1 MSDVVKMPPK
11 EEKSPAEQIGEEFK
25 AQLELQ
31 FRRGLYMGVSVV
43 TGAVNQEIS
52 KLANKTNKRL
62 VDYQTALAKI
72 SRLCSTKLNDPDKHK
87 EE

>member
-1 MSDVVKMPPK
+1 MSDMVKLPPK
-11 EEKSPAEQIGEEFK
+11 EEKSPAEQLGEEFK

-31 FRRGLYMGVSVV
+31 FRRGLYTGVSAV

-52 KLANKTNKRL
+52 TLAKKPNKRL

-72 SRLCSTKLNDPDKHK
+72 SRLCSTKLNNPDKHK
-87 EE
+87 E

>member
-1 MSDVVKMPPK
+1 MVKLPPK
-11 EEKSPAEQIGEEFK
+11 EEKSPAEQLGEEFK

-31 FRRGLYMGVSVV
+31 FRRGLYTGVSAV

-52 KLANKTNKRL
+52 TLAKKPNKRL

-72 SRLCSTKLNDPDKHK
+72 SRLCSTKLNNPDKHK
-87 EE
+87 E

>member
-31 FRRGLYMGVSVV
+31 FRRGLYIGVSTV
-43 TGAVNQEIS
+43 TSAVNHEIS
-52 KLANKTNKRL
+52 KLVNKPNKRL
-62 VDYQTALAKI
+62 VDYQSTLAEI
-72 SRLCSTKLNDPDKHK
+72 SRLCSTKLNDPDKK

>member
-1 MSDVVKMPPK
+1 MPPK
-11 EEKSPAEQIGEEFK
+11 EEKSPAEQLGEEFK

-31 FRRGLYMGVSVV
+31 FRRGLYTGDSAV

-52 KLANKTNKRL
+52 ALAKKPNKRL

-72 SRLCSTKLNDPDKHK
+72 SRLCSTKLNNPDKHK
-87 EE
+87 K

>member
-1 MSDVVKMPPK
+1 MSDVVKVPPK
-11 EEKSPAEQIGEEFK
+11 EEKSPAEQLGEEFK

-31 FRRGLYMGVSVV
+31 FHRGLYTGVSAV

-52 KLANKTNKRL
+52 TLAKKPNKRL

-72 SRLCSTKLNDPDKHK
+72 SRLCSTKLNNPDKHK
-87 EE
+87 E

>member
-1 MSDVVKMPPK
+1 MSDMVKLPPK
-11 EEKSPAEQIGEEFK
+11 EEKSPAEQLGEEFK

-31 FRRGLYMGVSVV
+31 FRRGLYTGVSAV

-52 KLANKTNKRL
+52 ALAKKPNKRL

-72 SRLCSTKLNDPDKHK
+72 SRLCSTKLNNPDKHK
-87 EE
+87 E

>member
-1 MSDVVKMPPK
+1 MSDVVKVPPK
-11 EEKSPAEQIGEEFK
+11 EEKSPAEQLGEEFK

-31 FRRGLYMGVSVV
+31 FRRGLYTGVSAV

-52 KLANKTNKRL
+52 ALAKKPNKRL

-72 SRLCSTKLNDPDKHK
+72 SRLCSTKLNNPDKHK
-87 EE
+87 E

>member
-11 EEKSPAEQIGEEFK
+11 AEKSPAEQLGEEIK

-31 FRRGLYMGVSVV
+31 FRRGLYTGVSAV

-52 KLANKTNKRL
+52 ALAKKPNKRL
-62 VDYQTALAKI
+62 VDYQTTLAKI
-72 SRLCSTKLNDPDKHK
+72 SRLCSTKLNNPDKHK
-87 EE
+87 E

>member
-11 EEKSPAEQIGEEFK
+11 EEKSPAEQLGEEFK

-31 FRRGLYMGVSVV
+31 FRRGLYTGVSAV

-52 KLANKTNKRL
+52 ALAKKPNKRL
-62 VDYQTALAKI
+62 MDYQTALAKI
-72 SRLCSTKLNDPDKHK
+72 SRLCSTKLNNPDKHK
-87 EE
+87 E

>member
-1 MSDVVKMPPK
+1 MSDMVKLPPK
-11 EEKSPAEQIGEEFK
+11 EEKSPAEQLGEEFK

-31 FRRGLYMGVSVV
+31 FRRGLYTGVSAV

-52 KLANKTNKRL
+52 TLEKKPNKRL

-72 SRLCSTKLNDPDKHK
+72 SRLCSTKLNNPDKHK
-87 EE
+87 E

>member
-1 MSDVVKMPPK
+1 MSDVVKMPSK
-11 EEKSPAEQIGEEFK
+11 EEKSPAEQLGEEFK

-31 FRRGLYMGVSVV
+31 FRRGLYTGVSAV

-52 KLANKTNKRL
+52 ALAKKPNKRL

-72 SRLCSTKLNDPDKHK
+72 SRLCSTKLNNPDKHK
-87 EE
+87 E

>member
-11 EEKSPAEQIGEEFK
+11 EEKSPAEQLGKEFEV
-25 AQLELQ
+25 QLELQ
-31 FRRGLYMGVSVV
+31 FRRGLYTGVSAV

-52 KLANKTNKRL
+52 TLAKKPNKRL

-72 SRLCSTKLNDPDKHK
+72 IRLCSTKLNNPDKHK
-87 EE
+87 E

>member
-1 MSDVVKMPPK
+1 MSDAVKMLPK
-11 EEKSPAEQIGEEFK
+11 EEKSPAEQLGEEFK

-31 FRRGLYMGVSVV
+31 FRRGLYTGVSAV

-52 KLANKTNKRL
+52 TLAKKPNKRL

-72 SRLCSTKLNDPDKHK
+72 SRLCSTKLNNPDKHK
-87 EE
+87 E

>member
-31 FRRGLYMGVSVV
+31 YRRGLYIGVSTV

-52 KLANKTNKRL
+52 KLVNKPNRRL
-62 VDYQTALAKI
+62 VDYQLTLAVI
-72 SRLCSTKLNDPDKHK
+72 SRLCSTKLNDPDKK

>member
-1 MSDVVKMPPK
+1 MSDVVKMPQK
-11 EEKSPAEQIGEEFK
+11 EEKSPAEQLGEEFK

-31 FRRGLYMGVSVV
+31 FRRGLYTGVSAV

-52 KLANKTNKRL
+52 ALAKKPNKRL

-72 SRLCSTKLNDPDKHK
+72 SRLCSTKLNNPDKHK
-87 EE
+87 E

>member
-1 MSDVVKMPPK
+1 MSDMVKLPPK
-11 EEKSPAEQIGEEFK
+11 EEKSPAEQLGEEFK

-31 FRRGLYMGVSVV
+31 FRRGLYTGVSAV

-52 KLANKTNKRL
+52 TLAKKPNTRL

-72 SRLCSTKLNDPDKHK
+72 SRLCSTKLNNPDKHK
-87 EE
+87 E

>member
-11 EEKSPAEQIGEEFK
+11 EEKSPAEQLGEEFK

-31 FRRGLYMGVSVV
+31 FRRGLYTGDSAV

-52 KLANKTNKRL
+52 ALAKKPNKRL

-72 SRLCSTKLNDPDKHK
+72 SRLCSTKLNNPDKHK
-87 EE
+87 K

>member
-11 EEKSPAEQIGEEFK
+11 AEKSPAEQLGEEFK

-31 FRRGLYMGVSVV
+31 FRRGLYTGVSAV

-52 KLANKTNKRL
+52 ALAKKPNKRL

-72 SRLCSTKLNDPDKHK
+72 SRLCSTKLNNPDKHK
-87 EE
+87 E

>member
-1 MSDVVKMPPK
+1 MSDMVKLPPK
-11 EEKSPAEQIGEEFK
+11 GEKSPAEQLGEEFK

-31 FRRGLYMGVSVV
+31 FRRGLYTGVSAV

-52 KLANKTNKRL
+52 TLAKKPNKRL

-72 SRLCSTKLNDPDKHK
+72 SRLCSTKLNNPDKHK
-87 EE
+87 E

>member
-11 EEKSPAEQIGEEFK
+11 EEKSPSEQISEEIK

-31 FRRGLYMGVSVV
+31 FRRGLYTGVSAV

-52 KLANKTNKRL
+52 TLAKKPNKRL

-72 SRLCSTKLNDPDKHK
+72 SRLCSTKLNNPDKHK
-87 EE
+87 A

>member
-1 MSDVVKMPPK
+1 MSDVVKVPPK
-11 EEKSPAEQIGEEFK
+11 EEKSPAEQLGEEFK

-31 FRRGLYMGVSVV
+31 FRRGLYTGVSVV

-52 KLANKTNKRL
+52 TLAKKPNKRL

-72 SRLCSTKLNDPDKHK
+72 SRLCSTKLNNPDKHK
-87 EE
+87 E